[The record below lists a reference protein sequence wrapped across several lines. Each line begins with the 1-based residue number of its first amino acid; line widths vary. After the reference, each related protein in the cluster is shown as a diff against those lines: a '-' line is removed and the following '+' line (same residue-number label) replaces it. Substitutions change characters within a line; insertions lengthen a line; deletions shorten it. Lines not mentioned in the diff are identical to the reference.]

1 MDKAKRTV
9 RRDIGF
15 QWPNLARELG
25 FSQSD
30 IDNIKE
36 NERNNVHG
44 QIFAMF
50 RQWEFRSDTGKRF
63 VYELL
68 IGLRKA
74 VSSSE
79 DVQLRN
85 IRDRVFTDAVLGQSC
100 IHYAYWGQMYGRT
113 FKTWMLSLPFGE
125 TIV

>member
-9 RRDIGF
+9 RREIGF

-30 IDNIKE
+30 IDHIRE

-44 QIFAMF
+44 QIFEMF
-50 RQWEFRSDTGKRF
+50 RQWECRSDTGKRS

-68 IGLRKA
+68 VGLRKA
-74 VSSSE
+74 VSSIE

-100 IHYAYWGQMYGRT
+100 ICT
-113 FKTWMLSLPFGE
+113 LCL
-125 TIV
+125 

>member
-1 MDKAKRTV
+1 MEKAKRTV

-36 NERNNVHG
+36 TERNNVHG
-44 QIFAMF
+44 QIFEMF
-50 RQWEFRSDTGKRF
+50 RQWESRSDTGKRS

-68 IGLRKA
+68 VGLRKA

-85 IRDRVFTDAVLGQSC
+85 IRDRVFTDSVIGQSC
-100 IHYAYWGQMYGRT
+100 IGIYT
-113 FKTWMLSLPFGE
+113 MLIGIYTMLIGD
-125 TIV
+125 